1 MTTDDSQDWPGHRLG
16 RPETGPG
23 SIAGFGRRLVAITV
37 DWAVSM
43 LIVLLLGM
51 DYGTAD
57 YSLAVLAVC
66 GAQLWLL
73 TSFAG
78 ASIGQYL
85 LGLGV
90 IGIDGR
96 SVPLHKALVRTAL
109 LLLVFPAFIW
119 DRDERGLHDKA
130 VGTAVV
136 RTR

>member
-1 MTTDDSQDWPGHRLG
+1 MSENDSPGWPGQRLG
-16 RPETGPG
+16 RPESGPG
-23 SIAGFGRRLVAITV
+23 SIGGFLRRLAAITV

-43 LIVLLLGM
+43 ILVLLIGIE
-51 DYGTAD
+51 YGTAD
-57 YSLAVLAVC
+57 YSWAVLAVC

-73 TSFAG
+73 TTFAG
-78 ASIGQYL
+78 ASVGQHL

-90 IGIDGR
+90 IGLDGR
-96 SVPLHKALVRTAL
+96 SVPLHKALVRTVL

-130 VGTAVV
+130 VGTVVV